1 MPTPGEPS
9 SSGYKPNSHAA
20 LLTTLAQSS
29 HAWVQFGTLLLV
41 GLAGLGNWVATWNSS
56 NQNRQEIEVSRRVNW
71 EGQERLKAELI
82 RQVDEIHSWMR
93 EATGEFH
100 QGNAD
105 SSQNKK
111 ILVQFKEDLEGFEAR
126 QLAVLNNQNQIMRN
140 QTEMIQ
146 EIHAFVQQRKKQ
158 LNQ

>member
-9 SSGYKPNSHAA
+9 SSGHKPNSHAA